1 MRLIALVTGTS
12 CVASILAAR
21 AVDLWLTGRIAIAGS
36 FIGLQRA
43 ENEGIAFGLHLGP
56 YQDAIILLAV
66 LAVMAVALRSA
77 IQPLERIGFG
87 LILGGGVANIIDRL
101 PDGTVTDMIQIGS
114 FPVFNV
120 ADICINVGVAFL
132 LAEMILGWRKPQK
145 PGETARGKP

>member
-1 MRLIALVTGTS
+1 MRLIALVACASG
-12 CVASILAAR
+12 VASVLAAR

-56 YQDAIILLAV
+56 YQDAIILFAV
-66 LAVMAVALRSA
+66 LIVMAVALRSA
-77 IQPLERIGFG
+77 AKPLERIGFG

-101 PDGTVTDMIQIGS
+101 PDGTVTDMMQIGS

-132 LAEMILGWRKPQK
+132 LAEMLLGWLARRN
-145 PGETARGKP
+145 PGKIA